1 MKCDRKNDSRLRRGR
16 VLLTLAALCICCA
29 SPARAADIAVSGGW
43 SRDIDAS
50 DLQSGAGSDLIGS
63 YESASDAVTIDVSVG
78 STQ

>member
-1 MKCDRKNDSRLRRGR
+1 MKSDRKNDSRRRRGR

-29 SPARAADIAVSGGW
+29 SPARAADIPVSGSW

-50 DLQSGAGSDLIGS
+50 DLQSGAGSELTGAHQ
-63 YESASDAVTIDVSVG
+63 SASNAVTIDVSVG